1 MLFNGST
8 LPVSSDT
15 IFQIVKL
22 LNHYILHRLIL
33 SHDMTSHSIVIL
45 LDWRA
50 PKFPHAVVVGKPS
63 ARD

>member
-33 SHDMTSHSIVIL
+33 SHDTLKSYVP
-45 LDWRA
+45 RRV
-50 PKFPHAVVVGKPS
+50 AVFHCLALS
-63 ARD
+63 